1 VQVSAERGKL
11 GSMRSFTAAVCAAL
25 AGAFALSGPGEQAGS
40 GSSPKGRAGPRPE
53 MHSSA
58 GGGSPEVHSS
68 AGGGSPDGGS
78 ADGGVSRNRRRPG
91 PQVLGDPP
99 GAMRVGAAT
108 ELPADAGPPDVSA
121 RVDKLEKEM
130 AELRTRAAAL
140 EVQLRQ
146 AQEQARAVREL
157 HQQISDLRGQ
167 IAAEAERK
175 AQAEQQQAARREQVE
190 SAVSALFSAEQVLA
204 RGDAAVGEA
213 LDDAER
219 SLGGQAGRDVAA
231 ARLAL
236 QNRDLAQARYF
247 LGIAIAHA
255 RQGQ

>member
-11 GSMRSFTAAVCAAL
+11 GFMRSFTAAVCAAL
-25 AGAFALSGPGEQAGS
+25 AGAFALSGPGEQAG
-40 GSSPKGRAGPRPE
+40 GGRSPKGRAGPRPDVG
-53 MHSSA
+53 SA
-58 GGGSPEVHSS
+58 DGGS
-68 AGGGSPDGGS
+68 ADGGS
-78 ADGGVSRNRRRPG
+78 ADGGVARNRRRPG

-99 GAMRVGAAT
+99 GSMRPSPAT
-108 ELPADAGPPDVSA
+108 EAPADAGPPDVSA

-130 AELRTRAAAL
+130 VDLRARAAAL

-146 AQEQARAVREL
+146 AQEQARVVQDL
-157 HQQISDLRGQ
+157 HQQIVDLRSH

-175 AQAEQQQAARREQVE
+175 AQAEQQQVARREQIE

-204 RGDAAVGEA
+204 RGDPAVGAA
-213 LDDAER
+213 LDDAEQN
-219 SLGGQAGRDVAA
+219 LGGQAGRDVAA

-236 QNRDLAQARYF
+236 QNHDLAQARYF